1 VVEPSEEP
9 GAEKPPV
16 RDRRRLLAGVGVGL
30 GIVLVLVFL
39 VVGLTNS
46 GGVGS
51 RIDGALAEGE
61 RPPAPDLALPVLIP
75 GPSVGPEDAQVSLR
89 DFAGR
94 VVVVNVWAS
103 WCVPCKVEAPV
114 LEAIWRDYRSRG
126 VLVLGIDF
134 KDFSRDALAFAREQ
148 KLTFPSL
155 RDGDGDK
162 TEDALEILGV
172 PETLVIDQQGRIA
185 LAVRGV
191 LSRDQDV
198 AAFRQQL
205 ESLL

>member
-1 VVEPSEEP
+1 MVEPSEEP

-46 GGVGS
+46 GGPGS
-51 RIDGALAEGE
+51 AIDQAIAEGE
-61 RPPAPDLALPVLIP
+61 RPPAPDLALPVFLP
-75 GPSVGPEDAQVSLR
+75 GPSVGPEGAEISLR

-114 LEAIWRDYRSRG
+114 LEAIWRDYKSRG
-126 VLVLGIDF
+126 VLVLGIDYR
-134 KDFSRDALAFAREQ
+134 DFSRDARTFAREQ

-155 RDGDGDK
+155 RDGDGDR
-162 TEDALEILGV
+162 TEDALEIAGV
-172 PETLVIDQQGRIA
+172 PETLVIDRQGRIA
-185 LAVRGV
+185 LTVRFD
-191 LSRDQDV
+191 LSRDEDRV
-198 AAFRQQL
+198 AFRRAL